1 MFVKHVTHYFRHLN
15 ILRLYGNGLQADR
28 SLSNYDKEGSANV
41 KEKQSKARKKKMKI
55 NRPF

>member
-28 SLSNYDKEGSANV
+28 SLSNHDKEGSANV
-41 KEKQSKARKKKMKI
+41 KEKQKNKARQEKK
-55 NRPF
+55 NENQ

>member
-28 SLSNYDKEGSANV
+28 SLSNHDKEGSANV
-41 KEKQSKARKKKMKI
+41 KEKQSKARKRMKI